1 MGRPPACCL
10 CQGAAW
16 GLARMGA
23 CCSTPVCCWL
33 RGQSRAGGSVTFV
46 TNPAP
51 LGPRDVGLRRMLPTV
66 FRACYLGAC
75 VPDVWGCA
83 VPWGCPGSAGLSSPP
98 SLLAGHNGLVAVS
111 TGGRALTLGTCGA
124 GEGLQQEQGLGAP
137 GWVWEVGTTLVRGRG
152 GGRDEEDVPHA
163 ARCHAP
169 RRLPTC
175 SGQGCARPC
184 WRSATCWAAR
194 PSPRRSCQVP
204 PRALRLPGP
213 CLPPFTPQHP
223 ASSRL

>member
-1 MGRPPACCL
+1 MGRPPVCCL
-10 CQGAAW
+10 CRGAAW

-23 CCSTPVCCWL
+23 CCRSPACCWL
-33 RGQSRAGGSVTFV
+33 KGQRRAGGSVTFV

-51 LGPRDVGLRRMLPTV
+51 LGPRDVGLKRMLPTV
-66 FRACYLGAC
+66 SRACYLGAC
-75 VPDVWGCA
+75 VPDVGGCA

-111 TGGRALTLGTCGA
+111 TGGRALTLGM
-124 GEGLQQEQGLGAP
+124 L
-137 GWVWEVGTTLVRGRG
+137 WGRG
-152 GGRDEEDVPHA
+152 GSAARAGAGGSRMGLGSGWGGGWDQEDVPHA

-204 PRALRLPGP
+204 PRALRPPGP